1 MEENNIKN
9 IIFHINN
16 IDEFKYFKYYIKKY
30 CKYKS
35 FDIIDNIYIYI
46 YISLN
51 KTKIYF
57 LFKYTNSEFRF
68 FDFYDNINQ
77 KYVYNNIKTIY
88 SEKNNIY
95 INISYEILKEKFKNI
110 INND

>member
-30 CKYKS
+30 CKYKP

-46 YISLN
+46 YQ
-51 KTKIYF
+51 
-57 LFKYTNSEFRF
+57 FK
-68 FDFYDNINQ
+68 
-77 KYVYNNIKTIY
+77 
-88 SEKNNIY
+88 
-95 INISYEILKEKFKNI
+95 
-110 INND
+110 